1 MNAKNPTDP
10 HAQPAAPRPANDE
23 GCCHGAESEL
33 RAAGARL
40 LDETKNLMDETR
52 SLRAELAKQAQ
63 QHPLA
68 TFGIAFAAGLLVAR
82 ALRR

>member
-1 MNAKNPTDP
+1 MSAKNTTEV
-10 HAQPAAPRPANDE
+10 PAEPVTARPANDE
-23 GCCHGAESEL
+23 SGACCDVERDL
-33 RAAGARL
+33 RAASTRL
-40 LDETKNLMDETR
+40 LDETR
-52 SLRAELAKQAQ
+52 GLRAELTKHAQ